1 MFLSVTFYYE
11 DYYSI
16 YFVRRDDDRG
26 NHNDKNNN
34 YFTGFSSEFPIYID
48 SFSIE
53 NDNLF
58 VSRSI
63 WSI

>member
-26 NHNDKNNN
+26 NYNDRNNN
-34 YFTGFSSEFPIYID
+34 HFAVFSSEFLYID

-58 VSRSI
+58 VRRSI
-63 WSI
+63 

>member
-26 NHNDKNNN
+26 NYNDNKNNN
-34 YFTGFSSEFPIYID
+34 C
-48 SFSIE
+48 
-53 NDNLF
+53 
-58 VSRSI
+58 
-63 WSI
+63 